1 MPKLIHQQSHNL
13 IASQVIQAKTLK
25 QRIQG
30 LIGRPELQ
38 EQEALWIP
46 ACPSIHTFFMK
57 FPIDVIFT
65 DREFCVISLF
75 ENVSARKILF
85 GGFKCQNVFEMK
97 AGQIQNH
104 GLKKDDLLYV
114 EH

>member
-1 MPKLIHQQSHNL
+1 MPKLIHRQSHNL
-13 IASQVIQAKTLK
+13 IASHLVKAETLK

-30 LIGRPELQ
+30 LIGHSELK
-38 EQEALWIP
+38 EQEAFWIP

-65 DREFCVISLF
+65 DRQFCIISLF

-97 AGQIQNH
+97 VGQIQNH
-104 GLKKDDLLYV
+104 CLKKEDLLYV